1 MDFRILGPLEVH
13 GDLGAIDVPGRMPR
27 AALVVLLL
35 HANQPVSAGTLA
47 RELWGDDARHDT
59 KNVHVVISRLRK
71 ALRDHNGIVRR
82 TEAGYM
88 LQLAPD
94 ALDLERFKQL
104 VSEGRHALTAGRP
117 DDAGTI
123 LRSALALWR
132 GPPLED
138 VASVPFAAAV
148 ITELEEEHQAAI
160 EARVEADLAAGRHAE
175 LVAELR
181 RMVTAYPTR
190 ERLAGHLMLALYRC
204 GRQAEALDA
213 YREARARLTEQ
224 LGIEP
229 DEELHALQDAILH
242 HDPALMLA
250 PATELPHELE
260 VAASRPLAGRDGDL
274 VRLRE
279 RWEEARAG
287 RGRLV
292 ALVGPDGMGKTRL
305 AAELAV
311 EVHAQGASVLY
322 AAGAGPASEVRDV
335 LARTRDAGRPLL
347 LVVDDAD
354 EAGEDVLAAIRDA
367 SGGSVLVLATAR
379 DHEGLGALGE
389 GTVLYLDLEGLDA
402 AAVAQIAA
410 LYTPEQAPEVLP
422 ATLLGRSAGV
432 PGRVHHEASDWA
444 RRRVGSVARRTAAGR
459 SRLRS
464 MEAEL
469 AGGVA
474 QLQTA
479 GEWVGP
485 PCDGGDSI
493 ICPFKG
499 LASFEAA
506 DAPYFFGRE
515 RLVAELVAQL
525 VGAPLLG
532 VIGPSGS
539 GKSSVVRAGLLPAL
553 ANGVLPGSETWAQE
567 VMRPG
572 EHPLGALNAA
582 LEHTGSRRFVLV
594 VDQFE
599 ETFTACRD
607 ERERGAFIGHL
618 VRAADGDGRV
628 VIALR
633 ADFYGRCAEYPAL
646 ARALAGN
653 QVLVGPMQPEELR
666 RAITCPAQRVG
677 LTVEDDLVGAI
688 VADVQDAP
696 GALPL
701 LSTAL
706 LELWQRRDGRRLRLA
721 SYAETGGV
729 RGAVARLA
737 EEAFSHLDAEQ
748 QVLARRLLLRLVEV
762 DDDGAVERRRLAL
775 AELGG
780 GEDVEHVLDL
790 LADRRLVTISEGTAE
805 LAHEAL
811 LREWPRLRGWIDEDR
826 EGLRIERGL
835 RAGAREWRRVGK
847 DDGALYRGARLAE
860 ASDWSSRAGHA
871 LPDDE
876 REFLAASAARERHD
890 RATRRRRLTVAFGGL
905 AIGLLL
911 IAIVAA
917 VAIDQRNAAQNE
929 RDMATSRALGLQS
942 QQLAEDDPEQAASVA
957 MLALDMAPTREAAA
971 ALREAT
977 SAFRQRAVVRADTT
991 DAWTATV
998 SPDGNRMVTGGT
1010 DGVVLLWDVET
1021 GTRVGRWSAGHTVV
1035 SASSYAPGGGTIA
1048 LGFGNG
1054 TVVITDAALG
1064 SRRIVARVKDQKVRS
1079 IAFTGDGRRLV
1090 AAFADGAIR
1099 VLTVDGNEPPLLLD
1113 GHEGEVLSVD
1123 VSRDGERIAS
1133 SGADGSVRLWN
1144 VQDGTHRILHREA
1157 GSKWDVALSPDGDWT
1172 LAAGDDGWVRRWNV
1186 RTGHEAAR
1194 TGGGESPLYTVAFS
1208 DDGERFAAGGEDGV
1222 VRVWADAGT
1231 PPVAVLRG
1239 QRSRVYDVGFVPQSD
1254 TVVTAGDDG
1263 TVRLWDA
1270 SGLQS
1275 WTVPGGAMSMDF
1287 NRDGSLLATTS
1298 DDGTVRVWDTATT
1311 RLRARLPGPPG
1322 YMTAKFAPSGETLV
1336 VANEEASLVRTW
1348 PIAERHADVLIKHS
1362 DARGIP
1368 SARFD
1373 PRGER
1378 VVYVDGNGRIVVHTL
1393 DSGEEIVLRGGPKV
1407 VYDAQFSPDGKRV
1420 AIAPEDGQPRIWRV
1434 DRPDAPE
1441 RVLRGHTGHLNW
1453 LEYGADGRL
1462 LTASGDRT
1470 VRVWSAHEG
1479 PAIVI
1484 GGFTQEVTGAA
1495 FSADGTQVF
1504 STDFDGALRLWDARS
1519 GARLALLSSGPDA
1532 LYNVV
1537 VSREGHIATLD
1548 ENGVLRVFKCD
1559 VCGTLEDVRALA
1571 LAKAPRPLTEEQRR
1585 RLIAAVD

>member
-13 GDLGAIDVPGRMPR
+13 GDLGAIDVPGKMPR

-88 LQLAPD
+88 LQVAPD
-94 ALDLERFKQL
+94 AVDLERFKAL
-104 VSEGRHALTAGRP
+104 VSEGRHALTGGRP
-117 DDAGTI
+117 EEAGTI

-138 VASVPFAAAV
+138 VATVPFAAAV

-181 RMVTAYPTR
+181 RMVTAHPTR

-213 YREARARLTEQ
+213 YREARERLTDE

-242 HDPALMLA
+242 HDPALLLG
-250 PATELPHELE
+250 PAAELPHELE

-279 RWEEARAG
+279 RWQEARSG
-287 RGRLV
+287 NGRLV

-311 EVHAQGASVLY
+311 EVHAEGARVLY
-322 AAGAGPASEVRDV
+322 AAGAGPASEVHDV
-335 LARTRDAGRPLL
+335 LARSRDGGRPLL

-410 LYTPEQAPEVLP
+410 LYTPEETPEVLP

-479 GEWVGP
+479 GDWTGP
-485 PCDGGDSI
+485 PGDGADGVV
-493 ICPFKG
+493 CPFKG

-532 VIGPSGS
+532 VVGPSGS

-553 ANGVLPGSETWAQE
+553 ASGVLPGSETWTQE

-572 EHPLGALNAA
+572 EHPLGAMNQA
-582 LEHTGSRRFVLV
+582 LGRIRPRRFVLV

-628 VIALR
+628 VVALR

-653 QVLVGPMQPEELR
+653 QVLVGPMQPDELR
-666 RAITCPAQRVG
+666 RAITCPSERAA
-677 LTVEDDLVGAI
+677 LTVEPELVKAI
-688 VADVQDAP
+688 VEDVQDAP

-762 DDDGAVERRRLAL
+762 DDEGGVERRRLAL
-775 AELGG
+775 ADLGG
-780 GEDVEHVLDL
+780 GQDVEHVLDL

-811 LREWPRLRGWIDEDR
+811 LREWPRLREWIEEDR

-847 DDGALYRGARLAE
+847 DDGALYRGAKLAE
-860 ASDWSSRAGHA
+860 ASDWSSRAGHP

-876 REFLAASAARERHD
+876 RAFLDASVARERHE

-911 IAIVAA
+911 IALVAA
-917 VAIDQRNAAQNE
+917 VAIDQRQLAESQ
-929 RDMATSRALGLQS
+929 RDEATSR
-942 QQLAEDDPEQAASVA
+942 QLALESNDAFETDVELAVR
-957 MLALDMAPTREAAA
+957 LALMAVDAAPTDEAAA
-971 ALREAT
+971 ALRQSTAAFNEVASVQADPLDALAAAYDQDAT
-977 SAFRQRAVVRADTT
+977 RV
-991 DAWTATV
+991 
-998 SPDGNRMVTGGT
+998 VTGGSA
-1010 DGVVLLWDVET
+1010 GRAIVWDVA
-1021 GTRVGRWSAGHTVV
+1021 TRRRLHSWPAGHDAL
-1035 SASSYAPGGGTIA
+1035 SASRYSRDGEAIA
-1048 LGFGNG
+1048 LGFADG
-1054 TVVITDAALG
+1054 TVVVTDSSLG
-1064 SRRIVARVKDQKVRS
+1064 DRRTVLRS
-1079 IAFTGDGRRLV
+1079 GGAVEDLAF
-1090 AAFADGAIR
+1090 
-1099 VLTVDGNEPPLLLD
+1099 
-1113 GHEGEVLSVD
+1113 
-1123 VSRDGERIAS
+1123 SRDGTRLAVGEDEGTVRVVSVDGTTGSRVLGRHDGAVGGVDFS
-1133 SGADGSVRLWN
+1133 PDGTRVVSAGADGRVIVWTLADGGETVREHGVPL
-1144 VQDGTHRILHREA
+1144 R
-1157 GSKWDVALSPDGDWT
+1157 DVAFSPDGQLI
-1172 LAAGDDGWVRRWNV
+1172 LAVGNDRWIRRFDG
-1186 RTGHEAAR
+1186 RTGEPSGR
-1194 TGGGESPLYTVAFS
+1194 IDGEGSWVYTVAFS
-1208 DDGERFAAGGEDGV
+1208 RDGTRFAAGGEDGV
-1222 VRVWADAGT
+1222 ARIWDVSGGPAIAT
-1231 PPVAVLRG
+1231 LRG
-1239 QRSRVYDVGFVPQSD
+1239 ERTRVYDLGFGTRPD
-1254 TVVTAGDDG
+1254 RVVSANGDG
-1263 TVRLWDA
+1263 VVRMWDA
-1270 SGLQS
+1270 NPPQAFKPRGEPWLI
-1275 WTVPGGAMSMDF
+1275 DF
-1287 NRDGSLLATTS
+1287 NRDGSRLAASGKDGAVRILDAATGRETARLDGVPGDVVGEFSPAS
-1298 DDGTVRVWDTATT
+1298 DDLVVAGAGGTVRIWGGTQAPAETVVD
-1311 RLRARLPGPPG
+1311 LPKPRFV
-1322 YMTAKFAPSGETLV
+1322 YA
-1336 VANEEASLVRTW
+1336 AN
-1348 PIAERHADVLIKHS
+1348 
-1362 DARGIP
+1362 
-1368 SARFD
+1368 FD
-1373 PRGER
+1373 PEDRR
-1378 VVYVDGNGRIVVHTL
+1378 IVYVDDKGKLVVRDL
-1393 DSGEEIVLRGGPKV
+1393 ESGDGVVLQGGPKTI
-1407 VYDAQFSPDGKRV
+1407 YDAQFS
-1420 AIAPEDGQPRIWRV
+1420 
-1434 DRPDAPE
+1434 
-1441 RVLRGHTGHLNW
+1441 
-1453 LEYGADGRL
+1453 ADGESRGDP
-1462 LTASGDRT
+1462 SGGR
-1470 VRVWSAHEG
+1470 H
-1479 PAIVI
+1479 PP
-1484 GGFTQEVTGAA
+1484 
-1495 FSADGTQVF
+1495 
-1504 STDFDGALRLWDARS
+1504 
-1519 GARLALLSSGPDA
+1519 RLA
-1532 LYNVV
+1532 
-1537 VSREGHIATLD
+1537 R
-1548 ENGVLRVFKCD
+1548 
-1559 VCGTLEDVRALA
+1559 
-1571 LAKAPRPLTEEQRR
+1571 RP
-1585 RLIAAVD
+1585 AAAA